1 MKLAH
6 KDKQPVR
13 LNLKDLR
20 DRTLCIVCSIVIALK
35 NIMFAEEQSDVQEF
49 FLYLIDELSKEID
62 SFSSGSLM
70 DDEGEGWEEVGH
82 QGKRL
87 VIQEAVLQRS
97 ILTHLFETQLRSNV
111 EYCHVAYIGPH
122 IWKTSACGTT
132 ILHDLILTNQSK
144 RSKQISGE
152 LNVGQLHRSCIGPLF
167 VWQQ

>member
-6 KDKQPVR
+6 KDKQPAR

-20 DRTLCIVCSIVIALK
+20 DRTIFIVCSIVIALK

-62 SFSSGSLM
+62 SFSSSSLM
-70 DDEGEGWEEVGH
+70 NDEGEGWEEVGH

-97 ILTHLFETQLRSNV
+97 ILTQLFETQLRSNV
-111 EYCHVAYIGPH
+111 EYYQVANIGPH
-122 IWKTSACGTT
+122 IWKTPACGTT
-132 ILHDLILTNQSK
+132 ILHDLILTNQ
-144 RSKQISGE
+144 
-152 LNVGQLHRSCIGPLF
+152 P
-167 VWQQ
+167 